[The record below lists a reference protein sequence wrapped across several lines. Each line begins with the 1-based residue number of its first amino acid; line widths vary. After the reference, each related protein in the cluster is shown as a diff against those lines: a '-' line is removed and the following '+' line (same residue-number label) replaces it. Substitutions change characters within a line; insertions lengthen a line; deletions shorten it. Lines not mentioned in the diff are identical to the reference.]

1 MDGMWTT
8 HIASRNPL
16 MPKMPKMPARARTR
30 AEVGTTRSVGL
41 TLTRSFLQVRQ
52 QQVRVREHLCD
63 K

>member
-1 MDGMWTT
+1 
-8 HIASRNPL
+8 

-30 AEVGTTRSVGL
+30 AEVGTARSVGL
-41 TLTRSFLQVRQ
+41 TLTRSFLQVSQ